1 MFKGAKMLWHSQEEI
16 RNLLVEYYT
25 ERKNLPGEATGNWRV
40 LPEAARKELDREAAV
55 EAKRQHLQ

>member
-1 MFKGAKMLWHSQEEI
+1 MLWHSQEEI